1 VKRRRQWHRT
11 YYLLAI
17 FDVLVVALGIFLNH
31 QIIGI
36 HNESIRVNQVW
47 ESRLDNYLDLGT
59 LAGQVNAPGNNV
71 FDSRDVAS
79 ESALQR
85 QALERFASLMEVVR
99 HDLRDL
105 RGIEP
110 RHAQALGTDLDL
122 VDARMAEMVAEARQ
136 IFLYLANGRA
146 DLAGRRMA
154 AMDRKYAEVNL
165 AVTRSREDVGSIQRD
180 LFAEQGKQ
188 AAALRNFEY
197 LIAGFVV
204 LMISCAM
211 GYGHRIKKE
220 LEVHDLERAQHV
232 SELEVSGA
240 SLRDANTSLT
250 EEIAVREEAQARLR
264 VSEERYAL
272 VARGANDGLWD
283 SNLQS
288 GEVYYSPRWK
298 ALLGYLEDELGTRPG
313 EWFDRVHPN
322 DLVELRAHLES
333 AGTDGT
339 PFEIEHRVLHRDGGY
354 RWMLARGIG
363 TRTDDGC
370 RRLVGS
376 HSDVTARKE
385 AELNLVHDS
394 LHDALTGLPNRALF
408 LERLDHALQRA
419 QRRNE
424 KPYGVV
430 YVDLD
435 HFKGIND
442 SLGHLAG
449 DEVLVSIAKLL
460 RQIVR
465 PGDTAAR
472 LGGDE
477 FALLLEDIGTEAEA
491 MTVAQRILVELRK
504 PLILDGLDIHVSA
517 SIGIAM
523 GQPSDTS
530 TTEVLR
536 RADAA
541 LYSAKRDGRGRLQT
555 FEPTMSERVFGDLR
569 LEIDLRG
576 ALARNELYVVYQAIV
591 ALKTEDLVGVEAL
604 LRWNHPSLGLVP
616 PSIFIPIA
624 EESGDIVAIG
634 NWVLRE
640 ACAALVRLRD
650 TYDGAHSISVSVN
663 VSSRQLLMSDFSAHV
678 QAALFETGLSPD
690 CLRLEITESSIMR
703 NPEQAIALLR
713 DLRELGVRI
722 SIDDFGT
729 GHSAL
734 SYLHDL
740 PVDCLK
746 IDRSFVNR
754 LTTSTSGAHI
764 VRAIVDL
771 AHNTGLVVVAEG
783 IETKEQQVAL
793 RELGCEYGQG
803 YLLGRP
809 GQLAELEW
817 LLEDPPAGVLG
828 QMATTSTSSLPGDSP
843 TGGAPNE
850 PDRAA
855 RAVPR

>member
-1 VKRRRQWHRT
+1 MRWDLWRRDGRPRRRQWHRT
-11 YYLLAI
+11 YYLLAL

-36 HNESIRVNQVW
+36 HDEAIRVNQVW
-47 ESRLDNYLDLGT
+47 ESRLDSYLDLGT
-59 LAGQVNAPGNNV
+59 LAGEVNAPGNNV

-79 ESALQR
+79 ETAIQERALK
-85 QALERFASLMEVVR
+85 RFASRMAVVGQ
-99 HDLRDL
+99 DVRDL
-105 RGIEP
+105 RGTEP
-110 RHAQALGTDLDL
+110 IHAQVLATDLAL
-122 VDARMAEMVAEARQ
+122 VDARVAEMVAEARQ
-136 IFLYLANGRA
+136 IFLYFDRGRA
-146 DLAGRRMA
+146 DLAAQRMA
-154 AMDRKYAEVNL
+154 AMDRRYADVNL
-165 AVTRSREDVGSIQRD
+165 AVTRTREDVGNIQRD
-180 LFAEQGKQ
+180 LFAEQVTQ

-197 LIAGFVV
+197 LLAGFVV

-220 LEVHDLERAQHV
+220 LELHELERTQHV
-232 SELEVSGA
+232 SELEVRGA
-240 SLRDANTSLT
+240 KLRAANTLLT
-250 EEIAVREEAQARLR
+250 GEIGVRVEAQGRLR

-272 VARGANDGLWD
+272 AARGANDGLWD
-283 SNLQS
+283 WNLQS

-298 ALLGYLEDELGTRPG
+298 ALLGYLEDEDELGTRQG

-322 DLVELRAHLES
+322 DLDALSAHLES
-333 AGTDGT
+333 AGNGGT

-354 RWMLARGIG
+354 RWMLARGTG

-385 AELNLVHDS
+385 AELNLVHTS
-394 LHDALTGLPNRALF
+394 LHDALTGLPNRVLF
-408 LERLDHALQRA
+408 MERLDHALKRA
-419 QRRNE
+419 QRSNE
-424 KPYGVV
+424 KSYGVM
-430 YVDLD
+430 YIDLD

-449 DEVLVSIAKLL
+449 DELLMSIATLL
-460 RQIVR
+460 RQITR

-477 FALLLEDIGTEAEA
+477 FALLIEDIDTEAEA
-491 MTVAQRILVELRK
+491 LVVAERILEELRT
-504 PLILDGLDIHVSA
+504 PFILDGLDIHASA

-523 GQPSDTS
+523 GQPSDSS

-541 LYSAKRDGRGRLQT
+541 LYSAKRDGRGRLQA
-555 FEPTMSERVFGDLR
+555 FEPARSESVFDDLR

-576 ALARNELYVVYQAIV
+576 AIARNELHVVYQPIV
-591 ALKTEDLVGVEAL
+591 ALETRELVGVEAL

-624 EESGDIVAIG
+624 EGSADILAIG
-634 NWVLRE
+634 DWVLRE
-640 ACAALVRLRD
+640 ACAAMVRLREK
-650 TYDGAHSISVSVN
+650 YSGAHPLYVSVN
-663 VSSRQLLMSDFSAHV
+663 VSSRQLHGSDFSV
-678 QAALFETGLSPD
+678 QVQTALRETGLPAD
-690 CLRLEITESSIMR
+690 RLKLEITESSIMH
-703 NPEQAIALLR
+703 NPEQAIARLGDLR
-713 DLRELGVRI
+713 DLGVRV

-740 PVDCLK
+740 PVDCIK

-754 LTTSTSGAHI
+754 LTTSTSGPHI
-764 VRAIVDL
+764 VRAILDL
-771 AHNTGLVVVAEG
+771 ARNTGLVVVAEG
-783 IETKEQQVAL
+783 IETEEQQVAL

-803 YLLGRP
+803 CLLGRP
-809 GQLAELEW
+809 GQLADLEW
-817 LLEDPPAGVLG
+817 LTIRL
-828 QMATTSTSSLPGDSP
+828 
-843 TGGAPNE
+843 
-850 PDRAA
+850 RAS
-855 RAVPR
+855 

>member
-1 VKRRRQWHRT
+1 MAGGQIVGWDLRRRTGGPRRRQWHRT

-36 HNESIRVNQVW
+36 HAESIRVNQVW
-47 ESRLDNYLDLGT
+47 ENRLGSYLDLGT
-59 LAGQVNAPGNNV
+59 LAGEVNAPGNDV
-71 FDSRDVAS
+71 FDSRDVLS
-79 ESALQR
+79 ESALQDESL
-85 QALERFASLMEVVR
+85 QRFESLMAVVR
-99 HDLRDL
+99 QDL
-105 RGIEP
+105 
-110 RHAQALGTDLDL
+110 HALGATDPKYAEVLGADLDL
-122 VDARMAEMVAEARQ
+122 IDARVAEMVAEAQQ
-136 IFLYLANGRA
+136 IFLYFDRGRA

-154 AMDRKYAEVNL
+154 AMDRRFATVSS
-165 AVTRSREDVGSIQRD
+165 AVTKTREDVGSIQRS
-180 LFAEQGKQ
+180 LFADQVEQ

-204 LMISCAM
+204 LMISCAI

-220 LEVHDLERAQHV
+220 LEAHDLERAKHV
-232 SELEVSGA
+232 SELEVGGA
-240 SLRDANTSLT
+240 RLWAANNSLT
-250 EEIAVREEAQARLR
+250 EEIAVRVEAQGRLR

-272 VARGANDGLWD
+272 AARGANDGLWD
-283 SNLQS
+283 WNLDS

-298 ALLGYLEDELGTRPG
+298 ALLGYPEDELGTRPG
-313 EWFDRVHPN
+313 EWFDRVHSD
-322 DLVELRAHLES
+322 DLAVLGAHLES

-339 PFEIEHRVLHRDGGY
+339 PFEVEHRVLHRDGGY

-394 LHDALTGLPNRALF
+394 LHDALTGLPNRVLF
-408 LERLDHALQRA
+408 LERLDQVLKRA
-419 QRRNE
+419 QRTNQ
-424 KPYGVV
+424 KPYAVM

-449 DEVLVSIAKLL
+449 DEVLVSIGRLL
-460 RQIVR
+460 RDMVR
-465 PGDTAAR
+465 PGDTTAR

-477 FALLLEDIGTEAEA
+477 FALLLEDIDTEAEA
-491 MTVAQRILVELRK
+491 MIVAQRILAELRK
-504 PLILDGLDIHVSA
+504 PFVVDGLDVHASA

-523 GQPSDTS
+523 GQPSDSS

-541 LYSAKRDGRGRLQT
+541 LYSAKRNGRGRLQT
-555 FEPTMSERVFGDLR
+555 FEPAMSERVFDNLR

-576 ALARNELYVVYQAIV
+576 AIARNELFVVYQPIV
-591 ALKTEDLVGVEAL
+591 ALATEGLVGVEAL
-604 LRWNHPSLGLVP
+604 LRWNHPSLGLVA
-616 PSIFIPIA
+616 PSTFIPIA

-634 NWVLRE
+634 DWVLRE
-640 ACAALVRLRD
+640 SCTALVRLRD
-650 TYDGAHSISVSVN
+650 KYDGAHPISVSVN
-663 VSSRQLLMSDFSAHV
+663 VSPRQLNGSDFAV
-678 QAALFETGLSPD
+678 RVKTALRESGLPPD
-690 CLRLEITESSIMR
+690 RLKLEITESSIMH
-703 NPEQAIALLR
+703 NPEEVIALLR
-713 DLRELGVRI
+713 DLRELGVTI

-754 LTTSTSGAHI
+754 LTTSTSGTPI

-771 AHNTGLVVVAEG
+771 ARNTGLVVVAEG
-783 IETKEQQVAL
+783 IETEEQEVTL

-809 GQLAELEW
+809 GKLADLEP
-817 LLEDPPAGVLG
+817 LLNDSMSGVLS
-828 QMATTSTSSLPGDSP
+828 QIP
-843 TGGAPNE
+843 
-850 PDRAA
+850 
-855 RAVPR
+855 

>member
-1 VKRRRQWHRT
+1 V
-11 YYLLAI
+11 
-17 FDVLVVALGIFLNH
+17 FDILVVALGIFLNH

-36 HNESIRVNQVW
+36 HDESIRVNQVW
-47 ESRLDNYLDLGT
+47 ETRLDSYLDLGT

-79 ESALQR
+79 ESALQE
-85 QALERFASLMEVVR
+85 QAMQRLVALKAVVR
-99 HDLRDL
+99 KDLRDL
-105 RGIEP
+105 VATEP
-110 RHAQALGTDLDL
+110 KHAQTLGADLDL
-122 VDARMAEMVAEARQ
+122 VDARMAEMVAEAQQ
-136 IFLYLANGRA
+136 IFNYFGRNRA

-154 AMDRKYAEVNL
+154 AMDRKYADVNL
-165 AVTRSREDVGSIQRD
+165 AVTRTREDVGSIQRD
-180 LFAEQGKQ
+180 LFAEQRRQ

-204 LMISCAM
+204 LMISCAI
-211 GYGHRIKKE
+211 GYGHRIKKA
-220 LEVHDLERAQHV
+220 LEAHDLERAQHL
-232 SELEVSGA
+232 SELEISGA
-240 SLRDANTSLT
+240 RLRASNTLLKG
-250 EEIAVREEAQARLR
+250 EIAVRVEAQARLR
-264 VSEERYAL
+264 LSEERYAL
-272 VARGANDGLWD
+272 AARGANDGLWD
-283 SNLQS
+283 WNQQS

-298 ALLGYLEDELGTRPG
+298 ALLGYLEGELGTRP
-313 EWFDRVHPN
+313 EVWFGRVHPN
-322 DLVELRAHLES
+322 DVVALRAQLDS
-333 AGTDGT
+333 AGTEGT
-339 PFEIEHRVLHRDGGY
+339 SFEIEHRMLHRDGGY
-354 RWMLARGIG
+354 RWMLARGIS

-394 LHDALTGLPNRALF
+394 LHDALTGLPNRVLF
-408 LERLDHALQRA
+408 LERLDHVLKRA
-419 QRRNE
+419 QRINA
-424 KPYGVV
+424 KPYAVM

-449 DEVLVSIAKLL
+449 DEVLVNIAKLL

-477 FALLLEDIGTEAEA
+477 FAVLLEDIDTEAEA
-491 MTVAQRILVELRK
+491 MIVAQRILAELRK
-504 PLILDGLDIHVSA
+504 PFTLDGLDIHASA

-523 GQPSDTS
+523 GQPSDNS

-555 FEPTMSERVFGDLR
+555 FEPVTSERVFDDLR

-576 ALARNELYVVYQAIV
+576 AIARNELYVVYQPIMSIE
-591 ALKTEDLVGVEAL
+591 TENLVGFEAL
-604 LRWNHPSLGLVP
+604 LRWNHPSLGLVT

-624 EESGDIVAIG
+624 EESGAIVAMG
-634 NWVLRE
+634 DWVLRE
-640 ACAALVRLRD
+640 ACAALVRLRGR
-650 TYDGAHSISVSVN
+650 YDSAEPLWVSVN
-663 VSSRQLLMSDFSAHV
+663 VSSRQLLGSDLSAGV
-678 QAALFETGLSPD
+678 KAALREADLPPD
-690 CLRLEITESSIMR
+690 RLKLEITESSIMHS
-703 NPEQAIALLR
+703 PERAVAVLC
-713 DLRELGVRI
+713 DLRELGVGI
-722 SIDDFGT
+722 AIDDFGT
-729 GHSAL
+729 GHSSL

-771 AHNTGLVVVAEG
+771 ARSTGLVVVAEG
-783 IETKEQQVAL
+783 IETEEQQIAL

-809 GQLAELEW
+809 GPLAELEW
-817 LLEDPPAGVLG
+817 LIDDRPAGVLG
-828 QMATTSTSSLPGDSP
+828 QVPAW
-843 TGGAPNE
+843 AE
-850 PDRAA
+850 PA
-855 RAVPR
+855 

>member
-1 VKRRRQWHRT
+1 M
-11 YYLLAI
+11 
-17 FDVLVVALGIFLNH
+17 LVVALGIFLNH

-36 HNESIRVNQVW
+36 HDEAIRVNQVW
-47 ESRLDNYLDLGT
+47 ESRLDSYLDLGT
-59 LAGQVNAPGNNV
+59 LAGEVNAPGNNV

-79 ESALQR
+79 ETAIQERALK
-85 QALERFASLMEVVR
+85 RFASRMAVVGQ
-99 HDLRDL
+99 DVRDL
-105 RGIEP
+105 RGTEP
-110 RHAQALGTDLDL
+110 IHAQVLATDLAL
-122 VDARMAEMVAEARQ
+122 VDARVAEMVAEARQ
-136 IFLYLANGRA
+136 IFLYFDRGRA
-146 DLAGRRMA
+146 DLAAQRMA
-154 AMDRKYAEVNL
+154 AMDRRYADVNL
-165 AVTRSREDVGSIQRD
+165 AVTRTREDVGNIQRD
-180 LFAEQGKQ
+180 LFAEQVTQ

-197 LIAGFVV
+197 LLAGFVV

-220 LEVHDLERAQHV
+220 LELHELERTQHV

-240 SLRDANTSLT
+240 MLRAANTSLT
-250 EEIAVREEAQARLR
+250 GEIGVRVEAQGRLR

-272 VARGANDGLWD
+272 AARGANDGLWD
-283 SNLQS
+283 WNLQS

-298 ALLGYLEDELGTRPG
+298 ALLGYLEDEDELGTRQG

-322 DLVELRAHLES
+322 DLDALSAHLES
-333 AGTDGT
+333 AGNGGT

-354 RWMLARGIG
+354 RWMLARGTG

-385 AELNLVHDS
+385 AELNLVHTS
-394 LHDALTGLPNRALF
+394 LHDALTGLPNRVLF
-408 LERLDHALQRA
+408 MERLDHALKRA
-419 QRRNE
+419 QRSNE
-424 KPYGVV
+424 KSYGVM
-430 YVDLD
+430 YIDLD

-449 DEVLVSIAKLL
+449 DEVLISIATIL
-460 RQIVR
+460 RQITR

-477 FALLLEDIGTEAEA
+477 FALLIEDIDSEAEA
-491 MTVAQRILVELRK
+491 LVVAERILEELRT
-504 PLILDGLDIHVSA
+504 PFILDGLDIHASA

-523 GQPSDTS
+523 GQPSDSS

-541 LYSAKRDGRGRLQT
+541 LYSAKRDGRGRLQA
-555 FEPTMSERVFGDLR
+555 FEPARSESVFDDLR

-576 ALARNELYVVYQAIV
+576 AIARNELHVVYQPIV
-591 ALKTEDLVGVEAL
+591 ALETRELVGVEAL
-604 LRWNHPSLGLVP
+604 LRWDHPSLGLVP

-624 EESGDIVAIG
+624 EGSADILAIG
-634 NWVLRE
+634 DWVLRE
-640 ACAALVRLRD
+640 ACAAMVRLREK
-650 TYDGAHSISVSVN
+650 YSGAHPLYVSVN
-663 VSSRQLLMSDFSAHV
+663 VSSRQLHGSDFSV
-678 QAALFETGLSPD
+678 QVQIALRETGLPAD
-690 CLRLEITESSIMR
+690 RLKLETTESSIMH
-703 NPEQAIALLR
+703 NPEQAIARLGDLR
-713 DLRELGVRI
+713 DLGVRV

-740 PVDCLK
+740 PVDCIK

-754 LTTSTSGAHI
+754 LTTSTSGPHI
-764 VRAIVDL
+764 VRAILDL
-771 AHNTGLVVVAEG
+771 ARNTGLVVVAEG
-783 IETKEQQVAL
+783 IETEEQQVAL

-809 GQLAELEW
+809 GQLADLEW
-817 LLEDPPAGVLG
+817 LTIRL
-828 QMATTSTSSLPGDSP
+828 
-843 TGGAPNE
+843 
-850 PDRAA
+850 RAS
-855 RAVPR
+855 

>member
-1 VKRRRQWHRT
+1 MRWDLWRRDGRPRRRQWHRT
-11 YYLLAI
+11 YYLLAL

-36 HNESIRVNQVW
+36 HDEAIRVNQVW
-47 ESRLDNYLDLGT
+47 ESRLDSYLDLGT
-59 LAGQVNAPGNNV
+59 LAGEVNAPGNNV

-79 ESALQR
+79 ETAIQERALK
-85 QALERFASLMEVVR
+85 RFASRMAVVGQ
-99 HDLRDL
+99 DVRDL
-105 RGIEP
+105 RGTEP
-110 RHAQALGTDLDL
+110 IHAQVLATDLAL
-122 VDARMAEMVAEARQ
+122 VDARVAEMVAEARQ
-136 IFLYLANGRA
+136 IFLYFDRGRA
-146 DLAGRRMA
+146 DLAAQRMA
-154 AMDRKYAEVNL
+154 AMDRRYADVNL
-165 AVTRSREDVGSIQRD
+165 AVTRTREDVGNIQRD
-180 LFAEQGKQ
+180 LFAEQVTQ

-197 LIAGFVV
+197 LLAGFVV

-220 LEVHDLERAQHV
+220 LELHELERTQHV

-240 SLRDANTSLT
+240 MLRAANTSLT
-250 EEIAVREEAQARLR
+250 GEIGVRVEAQGRLR

-272 VARGANDGLWD
+272 AARGANDGLWD
-283 SNLQS
+283 WNLQS

-298 ALLGYLEDELGTRPG
+298 ALLGYLEDEDELGTRQG

-322 DLVELRAHLES
+322 DLDALSAHLES
-333 AGTDGT
+333 AGNGGT

-354 RWMLARGIG
+354 RWMLARGTG

-385 AELNLVHDS
+385 AELNLVHTS
-394 LHDALTGLPNRALF
+394 LHDALTGLPNRVLF
-408 LERLDHALQRA
+408 MERLDHALKRA
-419 QRRNE
+419 QRSNE
-424 KPYGVV
+424 KSYGVM
-430 YVDLD
+430 YIDLD

-449 DEVLVSIAKLL
+449 DEVLISIATIL
-460 RQIVR
+460 RQITR

-477 FALLLEDIGTEAEA
+477 FALLIEDIDSEAEA
-491 MTVAQRILVELRK
+491 LVVAERILEELRT
-504 PLILDGLDIHVSA
+504 PFILDGLDIHASA

-523 GQPSDTS
+523 GQPSDSS

-541 LYSAKRDGRGRLQT
+541 LYSAKRDGRGRLQA
-555 FEPTMSERVFGDLR
+555 FEPARSESVFDDLR

-576 ALARNELYVVYQAIV
+576 AIARNELHVVYQPIV
-591 ALKTEDLVGVEAL
+591 ALETRELVGVEAL
-604 LRWNHPSLGLVP
+604 LRWDHPSLGLVP

-624 EESGDIVAIG
+624 EGSADILAIG
-634 NWVLRE
+634 DWVLRE
-640 ACAALVRLRD
+640 ACAAMVRLREK
-650 TYDGAHSISVSVN
+650 YSGAHPLYVSVN
-663 VSSRQLLMSDFSAHV
+663 VSSRQLHGSDFSV
-678 QAALFETGLSPD
+678 QVQIALRETGLPAD
-690 CLRLEITESSIMR
+690 RLKLETTESSIMH
-703 NPEQAIALLR
+703 NPEQAIARLGDLR
-713 DLRELGVRI
+713 DLGVRV

-740 PVDCLK
+740 PVDCIK

-754 LTTSTSGAHI
+754 LTTSTSGPHI
-764 VRAIVDL
+764 VRAILDL
-771 AHNTGLVVVAEG
+771 ARNTGLVVVAEG
-783 IETKEQQVAL
+783 IETEEQQVAL

-809 GQLAELEW
+809 GQLADLEW
-817 LLEDPPAGVLG
+817 LTIRL
-828 QMATTSTSSLPGDSP
+828 
-843 TGGAPNE
+843 
-850 PDRAA
+850 RAS
-855 RAVPR
+855 